1 VQRPQV
7 DQLLPGMFQRAAGP
21 GTVVAAALDVMA
33 ELHEVDEAIL
43 ADIDATFDP
52 YRAPDRFVP
61 FLARWV
67 DLDRLLPPDTS
78 GGDHIPFAPG
88 YGCLRNLVATGAEL
102 AQWRG
107 TSAGLRWFLR
117 LATGIDGFT
126 IVEDVPGRPF
136 HIEVHVP
143 PDATPYLELVERIVA
158 MDKPAFVTAA
168 VVAATPVP
176 DGPVTDDP
184 GPTDVA
190 GGSDAGAPTGTPT
203 GPTDPSDPTTDA
215 TGAAAAT
222 ASGPPPGTGPEAT
235 PEPGPPAEP
244 APTTSP
250 TELVDAPTV
259 PIPTVRPVPA
269 TALPPPPPDP
279 TAIGA
284 APGDGSRWSGSGTES
299 ASLPLTAPPPED
311 PPSAPEGAAP

>member
-1 VQRPQV
+1 MQRPQV

-21 GTVVAAALDVMA
+21 GTVVSAALDVMA

-43 ADIDATFDP
+43 ADIDAIFDP
-52 YRAPDRFVP
+52 YRTPDRFVP

-78 GGDHIPFAPG
+78 GGDLIPFAPG

-136 HIEVHVP
+136 HIEVHAP
-143 PDATPYLELVERIVA
+143 PEATPYLELVERIVA

-168 VVAATPVP
+168 VIPAAPAAGPTTGDADPARPDVDA
-176 DGPVTDDP
+176 DGPATS
-184 GPTDVA
+184 GT
-190 GGSDAGAPTGTPT
+190 APTGP
-203 GPTDPSDPTTDA
+203 PPTT
-215 TGAAAAT
+215 G
-222 ASGPPPGTGPEAT
+222 SGPE
-235 PEPGPPAEP
+235 PEPTAPVDP

-250 TELVDAPTV
+250 TTLVDAPTV
-259 PIPTVRPVPA
+259 PIPTVAPVPA

-279 TAIGA
+279 TVLGA
-284 APGDGSRWSGSGTES
+284 APDDGPRWTGSGTES
-299 ASLPLTAPPPED
+299 ASVPLTAPPPED